1 MCQVEEHEI
10 LLFAGRNDLNQSENI
25 GTSNIFIS
33 VLFHI
38 FMRIDWINPT
48 NKLERTEKHKSQ
60 IVFAQMHIFSP
71 AWAKNLHKFVHIYT
85 NYV

>member
-1 MCQVEEHEI
+1 MMRELRDFVNNYDFFYNDHDNEKLWGPLILEH
-10 LLFAGRNDLNQSENI
+10 
-25 GTSNIFIS
+25 
-33 VLFHI
+33 
-38 FMRIDWINPT
+38 
-48 NKLERTEKHKSQ
+48 TEKHISQ